1 MARIEMR
8 NVTIYIQDGL
18 SGSAVMTNNA
28 SQNETTFNVGT
39 VNLNTDD
46 TDLVPVGAR
55 FYVAGETTNTI
66 HTVTARDPSANSP
79 TTNITFTP
87 ALGAGTYNSANS
99 ANAVTFLPQRVEV
112 KVGEGNLTWTES
124 KEYEYLV
131 DRGVLDTVK
140 EGDDQPVEMSMEF
153 VYEYIKTQSG
163 QDITPVDALKKSGE
177 ADEWVTSAS
186 DQCEPYAVDVR
197 VLHCVP
203 CGTDYDEDVVFTD
216 FRYESLDF
224 DMGEA
229 TIAVS
234 GRCNVT
240 EPTITRSDNSECA

>member
-28 SQNETTFNVGT
+28 SQNDVTFNVGT
-39 VNLNTDD
+39 VNLNT
-46 TDLVPVGAR
+46 TNTASVPVGAR
-55 FYVAGETTNTI
+55 FYVAGETTNTV
-66 HTVTARDPSANSP
+66 HTVTARGPSSGN
-79 TTNITFTP
+79 TNNITFTP

-99 ANAVTFLPQRVEV
+99 NNAVTFLPQRVEI

-140 EGDDQPVEMSMEF
+140 EGDDQPVEVSMEF

-163 QDITPVDALKKSGE
+163 QDITPVDAIKQAGE

-186 DQCEPYAVDVR
+186 DACEPYAVDIR
-197 VLHCVP
+197 ALHCVP
-203 CGTDYDEDVVFTD
+203 CGTDHDEDIVFND

-229 TIAVS
+229 TISVS

-240 EPTITRSDNSECA
+240 EPTITRSDNAEC